1 MPKKMT
7 QKKLT
12 AKITK
17 MEKGKSEAKIGD
29 VAQILK
35 AVKILLKK
43 EALDFKSGKRKS
55 MPLAKMLFSEASKA
69 LK

>member
-55 MPLAKMLFSEASKA
+55 RCRIVDCQRRIGVSK
-69 LK
+69 

>member
-1 MPKKMT
+1 MPKKLT
-7 QKKLT
+7 QKKMT

-17 MEKGKSEAKIGD
+17 MEAGKSQAKYGD
-29 VAQILK
+29 VAQI
-35 AVKILLKK
+35 VKIIKKLLKQ
-43 EALDFKSGKRKS
+43 EAVDYKNGKRKS